1 MTKSATGESHPQSG
15 LIIAAAMIKMMAL
28 ITTKRSALEAAI
40 SPAGISRS
48 AVLGFL
54 ASKFLS
60 RYRLNAI
67 AALRA
72 VTIQTITR
80 RNNFTTGT
88 DPNPLC
94 LETRQSPSVNPMMA
108 KGRANMV

>member
-1 MTKSATGESHPQSG
+1 MTKRATGESHPQSG

-72 VTIQTITR
+72 ESDDGEGKGKYGMRESNQ
-80 RNNFTTGT
+80 
-88 DPNPLC
+88 
-94 LETRQSPSVNPMMA
+94 LEIAPDGIR
-108 KGRANMV
+108 K